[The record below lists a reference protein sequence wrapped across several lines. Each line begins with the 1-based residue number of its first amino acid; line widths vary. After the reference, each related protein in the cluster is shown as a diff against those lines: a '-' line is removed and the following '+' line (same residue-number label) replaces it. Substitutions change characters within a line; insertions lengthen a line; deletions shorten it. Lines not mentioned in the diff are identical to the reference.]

1 MNGRAVGVVWR
12 WKRTRWR
19 SGGSGS
25 CEMDVKARPTGSKS
39 SEAVSVREKGP
50 WMDGWKSWT
59 IFFSGWKGISEVR
72 YKNVSTASSSE
83 FDYCGYNIL
92 NLDISQWR
100 FDSSNLKYKTE

>member
-1 MNGRAVGVVWR
+1 VVWR

-50 WMDGWKSWT
+50 WMDGRAGQ
-59 IFFSGWKGISEVR
+59 FFFLFCFLGGRGSRRFGTKD
-72 YKNVSTASSSE
+72 VSTASSSE

-100 FDSSNLKYKTE
+100 FDSSNLTYETV

>member
-50 WMDGWKSWT
+50 WMDGRAGQFFFCFVFWVEGDLGGSVQKMFLLRVRPNLIT
-59 IFFSGWKGISEVR
+59 VAIIF
-72 YKNVSTASSSE
+72 
-83 FDYCGYNIL
+83 
-92 NLDISQWR
+92 
-100 FDSSNLKYKTE
+100 

>member
-59 IFFSGWKGISEVR
+59 IFFFWVEGDLGGSVQKMFLLRVR
-72 YKNVSTASSSE
+72 P
-83 FDYCGYNIL
+83 
-92 NLDISQWR
+92 NLITVAII
-100 FDSSNLKYKTE
+100 F